1 MTTEVLMLAATG
13 GLLLLLTVFQ
23 GTRNVLAL
31 GLSTAA
37 GNQHDIAPWTGWNDR
52 LNRAIRNL
60 MEAIAIFVP
69 IVIAVQIAP
78 VVGAG
83 DGGLALDEDPVP
95 ELAGDL
101 LVPLV
106 QGLAVVRVHAAPD
119 LVAAH
124 LISISGTTRELS

>member
-13 GLLLLLTVFQ
+13 GLLLLLTVIQ

-31 GLSTAA
+31 GLVTAA

-69 IVIAVQIAP
+69 VVVAVQIAGLNNETTAMGAQIFVIARVAHAVVYTLGVP
-78 VVGAG
+78 WVRTAAWFVGVVGIIMVG
-83 DGGLALDEDPVP
+83 SP
-95 ELAGDL
+95 L
-101 LVPLV
+101 L
-106 QGLAVVRVHAAPD
+106 G
-119 LVAAH
+119 
-124 LISISGTTRELS
+124 